1 MRGSSGIDVS
11 TRDVSLSLVC
21 ALGGRSVGR
30 LFGRCRGVVAAAD
43 GELCRQV
50 HKPCAWSSCP
60 TCQYVTCTRHACA
73 SGSAVRCA
81 VLGWRSAGGRLSGG
95 AMLLGVARMMHRS
108 HVATGR
114 RRGGASEQQVG
125 RVVVDGDAVRAYPV
139 YAVSLYVYRRARP
152 HCAFALSRRAI
163 AHSRHSRDSAF
174 TYRGRFPVA
183 RRSSRRGVVYM
194 IYAATSNR
202 QASCNDIYDLDQSGT
217 RRTRQRIRINV
228 NQLPRSPLRP
238 GAPARATR
246 SETSLVPRRPNFQC
260 DTGLLLTAG

>member
-95 AMLLGVARMMHRS
+95 AMLLGVTRMMHRS

-125 RVVVDGDAVRAYPV
+125 RVVVERRGSRNV
-139 YAVSLYVYRRARP
+139 YAGVRCTAARDRSLRIRRYRGAPLPIPGIRAIR
-152 HCAFALSRRAI
+152 LSRI
-163 AHSRHSRDSAF
+163 EGGSRSRGGP
-174 TYRGRFPVA
+174 RVL
-183 RRSSRRGVVYM
+183 
-194 IYAATSNR
+194 ICATSNIQR
-202 QASCNDIYDLDQSGT
+202 PGT
-217 RRTRQRIRINV
+217 RRTRDTSSPA
-228 NQLPRSPLRP
+228 PRQPMN
-238 GAPARATR
+238 
-246 SETSLVPRRPNFQC
+246 E
-260 DTGLLLTAG
+260 

>member
-1 MRGSSGIDVS
+1 MS

-139 YAVSLYVYRRARP
+139 YAVRVPPRETSL
-152 HCAFALSRRAI
+152 
-163 AHSRHSRDSAF
+163 
-174 TYRGRFPVA
+174 
-183 RRSSRRGVVYM
+183 
-194 IYAATSNR
+194 
-202 QASCNDIYDLDQSGT
+202 
-217 RRTRQRIRINV
+217 RIRIIAARHCPFPAFARFGFHVSRAVPGRAAVLASLYALHRTSRDRERAGHGTRHPRV
-228 NQLPRSPLRP
+228 NR
-238 GAPARATR
+238 
-246 SETSLVPRRPNFQC
+246 
-260 DTGLLLTAG
+260 

>member
-1 MRGSSGIDVS
+1 M
-11 TRDVSLSLVC
+11 
-21 ALGGRSVGR
+21 
-30 LFGRCRGVVAAAD
+30 AAAD

-95 AMLLGVARMMHRS
+95 AMLLGVTRMMHRS

-139 YAVSLYVYRRARP
+139 YAVRVPPRETSL
-152 HCAFALSRRAI
+152 
-163 AHSRHSRDSAF
+163 
-174 TYRGRFPVA
+174 
-183 RRSSRRGVVYM
+183 
-194 IYAATSNR
+194 
-202 QASCNDIYDLDQSGT
+202 
-217 RRTRQRIRINV
+217 RIRIIAARHCPFPAFARFGFHVSRAVPGRAAVLASRRRYMRYIEHPPTTDPVRDPEILQIGRTRERRRTSTNKCKSAPR
-228 NQLPRSPLRP
+228 LPRSPLRP
-238 GAPARATR
+238 GAGRAGTR
-246 SETSLVPRRPNFQC
+246 
-260 DTGLLLTAG
+260 DAK